1 MQISGKLGSLEEKIS
16 REWGGINANHV
27 PGYRYICVDHDS
39 KICKASPNN
48 KVATLTKVTLLE
60 SLGTL
65 DIVIVVL
72 FVKLI
77 LRLFIVLGFF
87 IVDQQSKG

>member
-27 PGYRYICVDHDS
+27 PGYRYLCVDHDS

-48 KVATLTKVTLLE
+48 KVATLTKVILLE
-60 SLGTL
+60 SLGKL
-65 DIVIVVL
+65 DKMIVVIFL
-72 FVKLI
+72 
-77 LRLFIVLGFF
+77 
-87 IVDQQSKG
+87 